1 MADSSTLEGKCAI
14 VTGAARGIGRE
25 YCIGLARAGA
35 NVVAADIRSCED
47 TIAAVEAAGAKAI
60 GVEVDVVRRDSTQ
73 AMAQAAIKT
82 FGRIDALVN
91 NAALYGD
98 LAGFNALTDLDEDEW
113 DRVMAINVKG
123 VWQATR
129 AVVPQM
135 GAQKY
140 GKVVNIAS
148 ATILMGVPGV
158 LHYVTSKGAVWGM
171 SRSMARELGPQGIRV
186 NCVTPG
192 FTMSQASRDL
202 MDKSGAAGMEQMIA
216 SQCALGRE
224 QQPQDLVGAV
234 VFLCSPGSDFITGQ
248 TLNVDGG
255 VVHW

>member
-1 MADSSTLEGKCAI
+1 MADTTLQGKVAI

-25 YCIGLARAGA
+25 YCLGLARAGA
-35 NVVAADIRSCED
+35 QVVAADVRSCED
-47 TIAAVEAAGAKAI
+47 TVAAVRAQGGTALA
-60 GVEVDVVRRDSTQ
+60 VEVDVVSRASTQ
-73 AMAQAAIKT
+73 AMAAAAIGAC
-82 FGRIDALVN
+82 GRIDILVN

-129 AVVPQM
+129 AVVPHMSEQR
-135 GAQKY
+135 Y
-140 GKVVNIAS
+140 GKIVNISS

-158 LHYVTSKGAVWGM
+158 LHYVTSKGAVWAM

-186 NCVTPG
+186 NTITPG

-234 VFLCSPGSDFITGQ
+234 VFLTSPASDFITGQ
-248 TLNVDGG
+248 TINVDGG

>member
-1 MADSSTLEGKCAI
+1 MSDTTLQGKVAI

-25 YCIGLARAGA
+25 YCVALARAGA
-35 NVVAADIRSCED
+35 QVVAADVRSCED
-47 TIAAVEAAGAKAI
+47 TVAAVRAAGTQALA
-60 GVEVDVVRRDSTQ
+60 VEVDVVSRASTQ
-73 AMAQAAIKT
+73 AMAGAAVKA
-82 FGRIDALVN
+82 FGRIDILIN

-98 LAGFNALTDLDEDEW
+98 LAGFNALMDIDEDEW

-135 GAQKY
+135 GEQRY
-140 GKVVNIAS
+140 GKIVNISS

-158 LHYVTSKGAVWGM
+158 LHYVSSKGAVWAM

-186 NCVTPG
+186 NTITPG

-202 MDKSGAAGMEQMIA
+202 MDKSGAAGTEQMIA
-216 SQCALGRE
+216 AQCALGRTQE
-224 QQPQDLVGAV
+224 PQDLVGTA
-234 VFLCSPGSDFITGQ
+234 VFLASPASDFITGQ
-248 TLNVDGG
+248 TINVDGG